1 MAFKVFPPE
10 LDASDP
16 EQDCRSNTS
25 STEEKGLTGVT
36 NLVVGMGFATGGSP
50 ESGQGGVVGGGGG
63 EGGGAGEG
71 GDESMV
77 ESTV

>member
-16 EQDCRSNTS
+16 EQDCRSNAS

-36 NLVVGMGFATGGSP
+36 NLVVGMGFAAGWSP
-50 ESGQGGVVGGGGG
+50 ESGQGGGGGGG

-71 GDESMV
+71 VDESMV